1 MGKVPFIKNDSGYG
15 GHSAG
20 GAGVLQVSK
29 ELASNLQK
37 HLAAGLP

>member
-1 MGKVPFIKNDSGYG
+1 MILATADTAP
-15 GHSAG
+15 G

-29 ELASNLQK
+29 QLASNLQK